1 TVVIK
6 GSNASPK
13 SNTNSS
19 SSVAKQQSTVT
30 GKVTDDQGAPL
41 SGVTV
46 TVKGTNV
53 GTSTDNDG
61 NYSLSLPA
69 AAQVLVF
76 SAMGYN
82 SQELPI
88 NGQATVDATL
98 VGQVDNLDEVVVV
111 GYSTQRVRYLSS
123 SVSTISAD
131 KVNVV
136 TANDLPGMLQG
147 NAPGVVVS
155 TASGDPSSPP
165 RVLIRGA
172 GTISANTS
180 PLTVVDGNI
189 GGTYNPADIESVS
202 ILKDVAATGLYGS
215 RAANGVIIINT
226 KTGKPGQT
234 KVEFNNSFGMGKATT
249 GSFRLMN
256 SQELYDF
263 QNTFYNRD
271 AKLLE
276 NNTNWWDLAFRTS
289 YVNSHNLSISG
300 GSE

>member
-1 TVVIK
+1 MRKLNPKTTLFDRRKLIRGIMTVKLIVFIVCLMFVQTFAASYAQNVSLRFKNANLQKVLDEIQQQTGLELLYNNTLVNRANKKVTIDVTNVYYKNALKQVLAETNLTFEINNNTVVIK

-19 SSVAKQQSTVT
+19 SSAAKQQSTVT

-53 GTSTDNDG
+53 GTSTDNVG

-88 NGQATVDATL
+88 NGQATVNATL

-123 SVSTISAD
+123 SVSTISA
-131 KVNVV
+131 
-136 TANDLPGMLQG
+136 
-147 NAPGVVVS
+147 
-155 TASGDPSSPP
+155 
-165 RVLIRGA
+165 
-172 GTISANTS
+172 
-180 PLTVVDGNI
+180 
-189 GGTYNPADIESVS
+189 E
-202 ILKDVAATGLYGS
+202 
-215 RAANGVIIINT
+215 
-226 KTGKPGQT
+226 
-234 KVEFNNSFGMGKATT
+234 
-249 GSFRLMN
+249 
-256 SQELYDF
+256 
-263 QNTFYNRD
+263 
-271 AKLLE
+271 KL
-276 NNTNWWDLAFRTS
+276 
-289 YVNSHNLSISG
+289 
-300 GSE
+300 